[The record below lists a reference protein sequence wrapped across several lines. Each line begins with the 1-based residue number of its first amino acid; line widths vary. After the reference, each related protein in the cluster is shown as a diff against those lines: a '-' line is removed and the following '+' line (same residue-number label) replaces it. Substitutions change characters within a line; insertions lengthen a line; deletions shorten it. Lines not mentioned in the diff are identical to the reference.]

1 MTNVKVIKTQH
12 PKKIEAKCQTI
23 EGKLNPFDKTSKM
36 TWQQA
41 KWHIIM
47 LKYLCC
53 KILGNKNMF
62 HNKYLGRWA

>member
-36 TWQQA
+36 T
-41 KWHIIM
+41 
-47 LKYLCC
+47 
-53 KILGNKNMF
+53 
-62 HNKYLGRWA
+62 